1 MTRLFRNAQR
11 WSETVDGSKGHFY
24 IPHTHKYPLGS
35 SFSIANI
42 CLFPHLLDVVP
53 EQRVVV
59 EPHRAVLALDVGL
72 ARVLDGDVLE
82 DLVEG
87 EVEPA
92 VRAVLPVVLPVEVRV
107 DLARLV
113 GAKVAAWGKQEQA
126 KFCDLRR
133 GISKAL

>member
-1 MTRLFRNAQR
+1 MLGRCDRCGKQRTFLPRVLFRGA
-11 WSETVDGSKGHFY
+11 S
-24 IPHTHKYPLGS
+24 LG
-35 SFSIANI
+35 FS
-42 CLFPHLLDVVP
+42 HLLHVVP